1 MNRIVVLTENRIL
14 LKSQKARKQ
23 KMTRQWTMKMKFQ
36 LKLTRLKTQSQ
47 KRTKREKRLLP
58 KKTNPPKAEDS
69 IKEFVSTEE
78 DGPTRKAVAIEVI
91 KDQPENKA
99 PRR

>member
-1 MNRIVVLTENRIL
+1 VDDENEIP
-14 LKSQKARKQ
+14 
-23 KMTRQWTMKMKFQ
+23 
-36 LKLTRLKTQSQ
+36 TQADSA
-47 KRTKREKRLLP
+47 E
-58 KKTNPPKAEDS
+58 NPPKAEDS